1 MIVFLSSYYCAMKN
15 AGFFLVMLFYWGC
28 THESP
33 KSAIKISL
41 ADSNHFL
48 KINGLDRSI
57 ITEIS
62 RDTSNYAWQ
71 SLFSVYKMPA
81 DTDLKDYQNVQ
92 PGDYKVEDSVVV
104 FTPDTSFKKGQVY
117 FLRYYQHD
125 EQVSGWQ
132 YLSGKKRPGGLSY
145 QDLVFKY

>member
-1 MIVFLSSYYCAMKN
+1 MKSL
-15 AGFFLVMLFYWGC
+15 ALLLVLCCIGC
-28 THESP
+28 THRS
-33 KSAIKISL
+33 SVIDIKISL
-41 ADSNHFL
+41 TDSNRAL
-48 KINGLDRSI
+48 KIIGLDKSI

-81 DTDLKDYQNVQ
+81 DTDLKDYQKAQ
-92 PGDYKVEDSVVV
+92 PGNYKVEDSVLV
-104 FTPDTSFKKGQVY
+104 FTPDTSFKKGQTY

-132 YLSGKKRPGGLSY
+132 YIGGKKRPGSLSY
-145 QDLVFKY
+145 KDLIFKY

>member
-1 MIVFLSSYYCAMKN
+1 MKRWVYI
-15 AGFFLVMLFYWGC
+15 LLLFSIGC
-28 THESP
+28 THKPDKLNITISLTD
-33 KSAIKISL
+33 SNRAIKIS
-41 ADSNHFL
+41 
-48 KINGLDRSI
+48 GLDKSI

-92 PGDYKVEDSVVV
+92 PGNYKVEDSVVI

-132 YLSGKKRPGGLSY
+132 YISGKKRPGSLSY
-145 QDLVFKY
+145 KDLIFKY